1 MGNRSALTAALV
13 AAALAAGCSSA
24 PANTA
29 AQNTAAQNTATRTSA
44 TTVTLP
50 PADPAPLRDVESQY
64 GLRLGVY
71 AVNVHT
77 GQTMSYRADERFA
90 MMSTFKTYAAAALLH
105 EHPLSTG
112 YFDKVITYT
121 EADLVMNSPVT
132 SQNVATGMT
141 VAQLCEATITV
152 SDNTAVNLMLR
163 ELGGPGAITEF
174 AREIKDTQTRLDR
187 WEPDMSEAAPGDIR
201 DTTTPAAMGEG
212 YRSLVLGDALPEPE
226 KQQLTA
232 WLLAN
237 KTGDERIRAGL
248 PADWKTADK
257 TGSGGYGS
265 ANDVAVTWTPDGTP
279 LVMAIMTT
287 KEVAD
292 ADYESP
298 PIAAAAKVVAE
309 ALT

>member
-1 MGNRSALTAALV
+1 MGNRTALTAAMI
-13 AAALAAGCSSA
+13 AAALAAGCAPA

-29 AQNTAAQNTATRTSA
+29 PPNTSTTTSA
-44 TTVTLP
+44 TTTVTVP

-90 MMSTFKTYAAAALLH
+90 MMSTFKAYAAAALLR
-105 EHPLSTG
+105 EHRLSSG
-112 YFDKVITYT
+112 YFDKLITYT

-132 SQNVATGMT
+132 SARVATGMT
-141 VAQLCEATITV
+141 VAELCEATITV
-152 SDNTAVNLMLR
+152 SDNTAVNLLLR
-163 ELGGPGAITEF
+163 EMGGPQAITEF
-174 AREIKDTQTRLDR
+174 ARAIKDTRTRLDR
-187 WEPDMSEAAPGDIR
+187 WEPEMSEAVPGDIR

-212 YRSLVLGDALPEPE
+212 FRALVLGDALREPE

-248 PADWKTADK
+248 PPDWKTADK

-265 ANDVAVTWTPDGTP
+265 ANDIAITWTPDGTP
-279 LVMAIMTT
+279 LVIAIMTT
-287 KEVAD
+287 KEAAD

-309 ALT
+309 ALI